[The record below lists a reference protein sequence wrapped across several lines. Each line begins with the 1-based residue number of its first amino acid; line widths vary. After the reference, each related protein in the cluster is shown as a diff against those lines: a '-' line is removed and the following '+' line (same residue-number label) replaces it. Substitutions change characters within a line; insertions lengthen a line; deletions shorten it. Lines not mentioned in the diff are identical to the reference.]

1 MCTEMHVGYFQKLPY
16 HFLQNP
22 MKGQRPANYE
32 IFIAYVGHLL
42 PACDRKVPLYVGSHL
57 FMEKPANF
65 PESGFSWMK
74 FRRHMHFYVTLW
86 HANHCGRSVPFRSTH
101 SHWQST
107 DTSPLKEVK
116 WDMFIMKHYAIIT
129 YSMIKQ
135 SLLSRSVKQTKI
147 SWFIYYINT
156 HFVNLVCLRN
166 ALTVFACGYSRYG
179 TTPSELSHN
188 GS

>member
-1 MCTEMHVGYFQKLPY
+1 MWDIFKNCHITSSRIQWKG
-16 HFLQNP
+16 
-22 MKGQRPANYE
+22 KGQQIMKY
-32 IFIAYVGHLL
+32 LL
-42 PACDRKVPLYVGSHL
+42 HTLDIYYRLVIGRYHYRWDPSCSWR
-57 FMEKPANF
+57 KPANF

-101 SHWQST
+101 THWQST

-135 SLLSRSVKQTKI
+135 VCETNKNKLIHLLYKHALCKLGLFEKRIDRVCMWVQSV
-147 SWFIYYINT
+147 
-156 HFVNLVCLRN
+156 RN
-166 ALTVFACGYSRYG
+166 ITFWIIAQRVL
-179 TTPSELSHN
+179 EIQK
-188 GS
+188 

>member
-1 MCTEMHVGYFQKLPY
+1 MWDIFKNCHITSSRIQWKG
-16 HFLQNP
+16 
-22 MKGQRPANYE
+22 KGQQIMKY
-32 IFIAYVGHLL
+32 LL
-42 PACDRKVPLYVGSHL
+42 HTLDIYYRLVIGRYHYRWDPSCSWR
-57 FMEKPANF
+57 KPANF

-166 ALTVFACGYSRYG
+166 ALTVFACGYSQYG
-179 TTPSELSHN
+179 TSPSEVSRN